1 LELSE
6 VKNVFI
12 ENSVSSFEDFHDS
25 EWVSDL
31 LCAGDNAGCGE
42 LLRISPLIGGGLLER
57 LFFLGCLLL
66 VFIPLLRKT
75 IL

>member
-1 LELSE
+1 M
-6 VKNVFI
+6 KNVFI

-42 LLRISPLIGGGLLER
+42 LVENFATHWWGSSRAFILPW
-57 LFFLGCLLL
+57 LL
-66 VFIPLLRKT
+66 VTSSPFQ
-75 IL
+75 